1 MIKIANKLFILSL
14 SLIVIVL
21 LSSIIACFAFAQNT
35 QAEVVKSEIV
45 YVDEV
50 GRILEIEKI
59 NENTK
64 GDELKGVYKNGYTAN
79 YTLLNKYP
87 YLPFEGYSFSEE
99 NAVETKYGTMYASHP
114 SIVNKYYEF
123 LERYGESLTDEQA
136 QIMSVEFATFIYEMS
151 GYAGWLGLTSDWGY
165 IRPVTEIMT
174 CLPKYNLEFIYDD
187 RNEVRIKDFYGKDFR
202 EGGMYSSNNDFSV
215 QEFYQTTINYNN
227 NFLPIY
233 SYPLRFWKNEENFY
247 KLDIIAGITK
257 ASYTK
262 ELYSLTTLFNEA
274 LPQYWNE
281 GKLYVRVNYEERI
294 EPPNEPT
301 TNPDEP
307 IIIIEDSKFIQF
319 FTENWDKLTEQYT
332 ALSKGDI
339 NTALKSGW
347 QIYAIN
353 GAVLLILLC
362 VTLAIVLSIKK
373 KKPKSKTKIKPKQR
387 SKKHDKF

>member
-1 MIKIANKLFILSL
+1 MTKIANKLSIL

-35 QAEVVKSEIV
+35 QAEVVRSEIV

-87 YLPFEGYSFSEE
+87 YLPFDGYSFSEE

-114 SIVNKYYEF
+114 SIVNKYWEF
-123 LERYGESLTDEQA
+123 SERFGESLTDEQVQLLYA
-136 QIMSVEFATFIYEMS
+136 ELFTLMYETS
-151 GYAGWLGLTSDWGY
+151 GYAGWMGMIENLGY
-165 IRPVTEIMT
+165 IRPTIQISN
-174 CLPKYNLEFIYDD
+174 CLPKYNLEFIRDD

-202 EGGMYSSNNDFSV
+202 EGGLYSSNYDFSV
-215 QEFYQTTINYNN
+215 QNFYQTTINYNN

-332 ALSKGDI
+332 ALGKGDI

-362 VTLAIVLSIKK
+362 VILAIVLSIKK
-373 KKPKSKTKIKPKQR
+373 KKTKSKTKILAKRKN
-387 SKKHDKF
+387 K